1 MAGFTERALR
11 FATAPARFALRQTRT
26 NIDTL
31 RALRTDYGAWESIL
45 EQATAETVE
54 NLMRVMAAAEQ
65 SLPRNLEDMTP
76 GERQRELANALARSE
91 QHLLAAFGEL
101 YKSFRLA
108 TVDAPLVIENPPQE
122 QLSRTA

>member
-31 RALRTDYGAWESIL
+31 RALRADYSAWESIL

-54 NLMRVMAAAEQ
+54 NLMRVVA
-65 SLPRNLEDMTP
+65 SLQEGRPAISDSCPSLCATP
-76 GERQRELANALARSE
+76 
-91 QHLLAAFGEL
+91 
-101 YKSFRLA
+101 
-108 TVDAPLVIENPPQE
+108 
-122 QLSRTA
+122 